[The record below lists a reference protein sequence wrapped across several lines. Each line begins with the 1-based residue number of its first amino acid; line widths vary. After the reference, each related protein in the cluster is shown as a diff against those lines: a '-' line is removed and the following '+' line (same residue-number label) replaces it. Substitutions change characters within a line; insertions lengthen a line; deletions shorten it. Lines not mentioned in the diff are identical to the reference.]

1 MTDRSTTSL
10 DLTEVLS
17 SALLLPHPEISD
29 ELLCLAAIYPD
40 LSVRRIDD
48 RSIELE
54 LGTCLNHDDDDAH
67 EDAKGAARRIPFELV
82 LSIPLQSYPE
92 IEPPLIQLSS
102 VYLGPFFI
110 LPELHHQ
117 IHHCFIQP
125 VPSLPDPITGRT
137 EFSSATQGEDFIQVD
152 WTPGR
157 VILFDAVQI
166 ITDKCS
172 AWYRERV
179 KEVNEVKHD
188 ATAAADSA
196 REVGGKYENGLASE
210 DGISEA
216 VRRLE
221 SDEEDVSWESSFKK
235 KERSVAASDGI
246 KIWSSDPLVHR
257 KSVFVGHAARVR
269 SQAEVDQVMSE
280 LLSDKKIAKAS
291 HNITAFR
298 YHDSETHALYHDVDD
313 DGETAAGGRLGHL
326 LSLLQVENILVV
338 VTRWYGGI
346 HLGADRFKLINQA
359 ARDALQI
366 GGFLADEA
374 IGNKKKSGKK

>member
-1 MTDRSTTSL
+1 MADRSTASL
-10 DLTEVLS
+10 DLTEVRS
-17 SALLLPHPEISD
+17 SALLVPHPEISD

-48 RSIELE
+48 RSLELE

-67 EDAKGAARRIPFELV
+67 EGAKRTARRTPFELV

-92 IEPPLIQLSS
+92 IEPPRIQLSS
-102 VYLGPFFI
+102 VYLGPFLI
-110 LPELHHQ
+110 PPELHHQ
-117 IHHCFIQP
+117 IHHCLHQP
-125 VPSLPDPITGRT
+125 EPSLPEPVTRRS
-137 EFSSATQGEDFIQVD
+137 EFSSATQGKDLIQVD
-152 WTPGR
+152 WTPGQ
-157 VILFDAVQI
+157 VVLFDAVQI
-166 ITDKCS
+166 ITDQCS

-179 KEVNEVKHD
+179 KEMNEAKHD

-196 REVGGKYENGLASE
+196 REVGGKYENALALE

-216 VRRLE
+216 VGHLAL
-221 SDEEDVSWESSFKK
+221 DEEGVSWESSFKK
-235 KERSVAASDGI
+235 KERSAAASEGI
-246 KIWSSDPLVHR
+246 KIWSSDPLVDR
-257 KSVFVGHAARVR
+257 KSVFVGHAARVH

-359 ARDALQI
+359 SGI
-366 GGFLADEA
+366 GFA